1 MNRNYV
7 YAFPSANGTCN
18 VISYSG
24 NRCVIDFLTCFD
36 IWGSKGQM
44 KVHKGYNPYPRGFD
58 TYDFWFEC
66 SNEFFEMLH
75 TDTMKR
81 AFKHMG
87 VELVFK
93 YPFMEEF
100 EK

>member
-7 YAFPSANGTCN
+7 YASPSVHGTCN
-18 VISYSG
+18 VVNYRADFMDVNTFIS
-24 NRCVIDFLTCFD
+24 NFD
-36 IWGSKGQM
+36 IWESYGRFKPSNDNNHRE
-44 KVHKGYNPYPRGFD
+44 V
-58 TYDFWFEC
+58 WFEC

-81 AFKHMG
+81 AFNHMG
-87 VELVFK
+87 VELVFE